1 MFQLYLTFLIV
12 RVVSSLLGIESHH
25 EVVRCHGMQVT
36 KKWRADRASEHVPKN
51 QCPL

>member
-12 RVVSSLLGIESHH
+12 QVVSSLPGIESHH
-25 EVVRCHGMQVT
+25 EVVRCHGTQVT
-36 KKWRADRASEHVPKN
+36 KKWCADCASEHVPKN